1 MHAYRIGLPYYAS
14 EYIPRRKLWQNGR
27 LGRLRR
33 FPLGRPPPGA
43 VTVSEN
49 IFQNIRHR
57 DIYIPESILSNVVLH
72 NICIQKYLDVE
83 IFAYYN
89 IVVLG
94 NTSKGN
100 NSENRIGKNICSCR
114 SRDA

>member
-1 MHAYRIGLPYYAS
+1 M
-14 EYIPRRKLWQNGR
+14 
-27 LGRLRR
+27 
-33 FPLGRPPPGA
+33 
-43 VTVSEN
+43 TVSEN

-57 DIYIPESILSNVVLH
+57 DIYIPESIMSNDVLH

-100 NSENRIGKNICSCR
+100 NSENRKGKNIHSCR